1 MVRMTVLTIDD
12 SGTVTFPRETLLAL
26 GIDCRA
32 EVEVE
37 IEVDEN
43 IRSLRVT
50 PHYDDSWADTEEMR
64 AEIRQGL
71 EDIKAG
77 RVRQMSDEDLLRFVG
92 LNE

>member
-1 MVRMTVLTIDD
+1 MTVLTIDD

-26 GIDCRA
+26 GIECRA

-37 IEVDEN
+37 VVQVDEYT
-43 IRSLRVT
+43 RSLRVT
-50 PHYDDSWADTEEMR
+50 PYYDDSWADTEEMR

-77 RVRQMSDEDLLRFVG
+77 RVRQMSEDDLKRLVG
-92 LNE
+92 SNE